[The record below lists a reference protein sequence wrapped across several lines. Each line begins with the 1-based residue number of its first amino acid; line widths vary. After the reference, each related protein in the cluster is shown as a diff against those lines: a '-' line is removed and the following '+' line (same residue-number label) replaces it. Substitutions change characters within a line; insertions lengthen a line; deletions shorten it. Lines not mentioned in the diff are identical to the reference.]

1 MSNIL
6 NKNHSGVWTVLEII
20 NWGEEYLKKHSVES
34 PRLNIEYILTKIFEC
49 KRLDLY
55 LAFDKPLNK
64 KELDSIKRLVKQRIE
79 GRPLQYIIGEVEFCD
94 TVLNVREGVLIPRP
108 ETELLVECLLD
119 DMAVNKK
126 SEPLV
131 ILDLGTGSGNI
142 AIAIAKKIKKC
153 KIFAVDI
160 SEKALDIAK
169 ENAVINGVEDKIHFF
184 KADMMKDWSRKTT
197 TDFDYIFSNPPYVPL
212 SDRDTLARDVVDYEP
227 NEALFAG
234 EDGLDYYRR
243 IISYFSGWIKK
254 GGRLFLEL
262 GVHQS
267 ESVKKML
274 ADAGFS
280 DITLKDDYHQ
290 IHRVIYAVK

>member
-1 MSNIL
+1 MNNIL
-6 NKNHSGVWTVLEII
+6 NKNQTGTWTVLDII
-20 NWGEEYLKKHSVES
+20 NWGDGYLKARNVES
-34 PRLNIEYILTKIFEC
+34 PRLNIEYLLAKIFEC

-64 KELDSIKRLVKQRIE
+64 NELDSIKRLVKQRVE

-119 DMAVNKK
+119 DVAGKESK
-126 SEPLV
+126 PLV

-142 AIAIAKKIKKC
+142 AIAIAKKIEKC
-153 KIFAVDI
+153 KIFAVDL

-184 KADMMKDWSRKTT
+184 KADMMKDWSRKTA
-197 TDFDYIFSNPPYVPL
+197 TDFDYIVSNPPYVPL
-212 SDRDTLARDVVDYEP
+212 SDKNTLSRDVVDYEP

-243 IISYFSGWIKK
+243 IVSCFSGWIKK
-254 GGRLFLEL
+254 GGGLFLEL
-262 GVHQS
+262 GIHQS
-267 ESVKKML
+267 ESVRKL
-274 ADAGFS
+274 LVDAGFS
-280 DITLKDDYHQ
+280 DIKLKDDYQ
-290 IHRVIYAVK
+290 EIHRVIYAVK